1 MADNIKYRFIQ
12 NVGDYFP
19 SGYFGE
25 DFLEKV
31 RKCADVS
38 TDEMKAL
45 CSPYAQLQRD
55 YNEFKNFIINQNPR
69 VKDAIK
75 KTHDFHTRLLRILG
89 YETDNAYTEPFVVN
103 AEAEPIEMIP
113 VRHIL
118 RRGSQVKMLI
128 MEMQHLIPVGD
139 LPDSLNSNMS
149 RSRIEIPEYS
159 VITPVNGNL
168 YLNLTAISIRFL
180 LLLSI
185 KLLRNCF

>member
-128 MEMQHLIPVGD
+128 MEMQHLIP
-139 LPDSLNSNMS
+139 DSLNSNMS